1 MSGKLQLCT
10 KMGTLKGMPFVASFL
25 GAIRLINSTLKGRIL
40 KEDFSP
46 SI

>member
-1 MSGKLQLCT
+1 
-10 KMGTLKGMPFVASFL
+10 MGTIKGLPVVASFL
-25 GAIRLINSTLKGRIL
+25 GAIRPIYSTLIDRIL